1 MAIVVTA
8 ACALAVWVVLFS
20 IRFNSFVSL
29 LIAGFMVLLA
39 VTIKLLLPALPSRS
53 GRQFTQD

>member
-1 MAIVVTA
+1 MAIVATATA
-8 ACALAVWVVLFS
+8 ALIVWVVLFS

-29 LIAGFMVLLA
+29 LIAIFMVLMA
-39 VTIKLLLPALPSRS
+39 ATIKLLLPALPSRS